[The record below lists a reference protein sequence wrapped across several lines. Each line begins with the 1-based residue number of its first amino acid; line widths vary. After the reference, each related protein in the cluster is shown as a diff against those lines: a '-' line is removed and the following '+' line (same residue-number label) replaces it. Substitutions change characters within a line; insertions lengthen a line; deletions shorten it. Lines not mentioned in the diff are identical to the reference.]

1 MIGGFEKHDRGK
13 LISACG
19 TGKTLTALFIREKLG
34 ADRVLLLMPSL
45 SLVGQTLREWMAN
58 KTVDFT
64 PLMVCSAETV
74 NNDDDIPVSHASD
87 LGCR

>member
-1 MIGGFEKHDRGK
+1 
-13 LISACG
+13 
-19 TGKTLTALFIREKLG
+19 
-34 ADRVLLLMPSL
+34 VLLLMPSL